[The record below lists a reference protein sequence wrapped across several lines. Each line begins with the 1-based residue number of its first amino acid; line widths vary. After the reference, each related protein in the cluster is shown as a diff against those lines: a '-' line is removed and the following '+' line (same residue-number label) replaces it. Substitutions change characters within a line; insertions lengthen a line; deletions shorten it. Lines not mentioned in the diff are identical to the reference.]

1 MSRLE
6 QRLRNYLDR
15 TKVED
20 ILEEDEEDNDD
31 IPYEKNP
38 DVRETIEADSKINPH
53 KLFRDI
59 IRRPSPKGTYE
70 MTIMG
75 RPIDLSMLENY
86 MVFKISPKTI
96 TTLMRY
102 NDAKTLSELGFAKRK
117 PLKLNW
123 GLIMILIII
132 VVVFG
137 LLLAITKGDIVG
149 FFRGMF

>member
-20 ILEEDEEDNDD
+20 ILEEDEEGNDD
-31 IPYEKNP
+31 ISYEKNP

-59 IRRPSPKGTYE
+59 IRRPSPKGAYQ

-117 PLKLNW
+117 PLKINW
-123 GLIMILIII
+123 GLLLTIFIIII
-132 VVVFG
+132 VVAM
-137 LLLAITKGDIVG
+137 LLIVTKGDITG
-149 FFRGMF
+149 FFKGMF